1 MKLKVDL
8 VLVQKNKLEYTL
20 KLIIKNNLIK

>member
-8 VLVQKNKLEYTL
+8 VLVQKNKAKHIL
-20 KLIIKNNLIK
+20 KLMIKNNFN